1 MTSTH
6 LATLSGVRPAPVL
19 SSDAAAS
26 SHSPSS
32 CCRSSSCRGREVK
45 EFNNHAVI
53 PLRFYFLYWDILF
66 LLLSPILN
74 LPIQS
79 SLWRRSR
86 WRPHSCNDPQL
97 WGWHWGWWSPETLY
111 SEVVFLLFAEP
122 YSLFFLCRLSFVKG
136 WGPDYNRK
144 SIKETP
150 CWIEVHLHRALQILD
165 EVTLIDLET
174 LVIPAHQVLHSMP
187 AGDRRQRHSDQWCEL
202 FGLVCLLLDF
212 LTKSAT
218 YCSSTKHIQYVKH
231 PALLLSACQHFSN
244 LLIET
249 IMWFKNQNFSNFDIT
264 LVVWYPSKA
273 MTMLGHMHPNIS
285 CWLYNF

>member
-1 MTSTH
+1 MTSIN

-19 SSDAAAS
+19 SSDAATS
-26 SHSPSS
+26 SHSTSS

-66 LLLSPILN
+66 LFLSLILN
-74 LPIQS
+74 PPIQS

-111 SEVVFLLFAEP
+111 SEVVFLFFAEP
-122 YSLFFLCRLSFVKG
+122 YFLFFLRRLSFVKG

-165 EVTLIDLET
+165 EVILSDLET
-174 LVIPAHQVLHSMP
+174 LITPAHQVLHSMP

-202 FGLVCLLLDF
+202 FRLVSLLLDF
-212 LTKSAT
+212 LAKSAT
-218 YCSSTKHIQYVKH
+218 YCS
-231 PALLLSACQHFSN
+231 
-244 LLIET
+244 
-249 IMWFKNQNFSNFDIT
+249 
-264 LVVWYPSKA
+264 
-273 MTMLGHMHPNIS
+273 
-285 CWLYNF
+285 